1 VTPFSSVK
9 ILHGL
14 VKGLGMT
21 ERGAGSLILENV
33 TRIFWSG
40 EREAGVRDVS
50 FTVPQG
56 TGFSLLGPSGC
67 GKTTTLRV
75 IGGFET
81 ADSGRVIHNDQD
93 ITKVP
98 PQDRDIRTVFQK
110 YALFP
115 HLSVFENIAF
125 GLRMQGLPSAE
136 VKKRVQETAELIEV
150 APLLARSIGQLS
162 GGEQQ
167 RVALARAIVTEP
179 EVLLLDEPLS
189 ALDLKLREKMQ
200 LELLSLRYKLGSTFV
215 FVTHDQAEAMALSD
229 KVAVMNRGHIEQ
241 IGTPEAIY
249 HRPKTRFVASFIG
262 QANFLN
268 AEQAQLLKGSVDQ
281 MPNIDKKKEWL
292 VRPEHFTPR
301 KIGDEIPTGFVG
313 MECTVLE
320 NAFTGS
326 DRISKVK
333 DKSGRSILIKTQG
346 FEPPAGKVREKIL
359 LTWEVEDT
367 WTVDSEVVS

>member
-1 VTPFSSVK
+1 
-9 ILHGL
+9 
-14 VKGLGMT
+14 MT
-21 ERGAGSLILENV
+21 GRGAGSLILENV
-33 TRIFWSG
+33 TRIFMQG
-40 EREAGVRDVS
+40 EREAGIRDVS

-75 IGGFET
+75 VGGFEIP
-81 ADSGRVIHNDQD
+81 DSGKVIHNGQN
-93 ITKVP
+93 ITRVP

-125 GLRMQGLPSAE
+125 GLRMQGVSQAE

-150 APLLARSIGQLS
+150 SHLLTRSIGQLS

-167 RVALARAIVTEP
+167 RVAVARAIVTEP

-200 LELLSLRYKLGSTFV
+200 LELISLRRKLGSTFI

-229 KVAVMNRGHIEQ
+229 QVAVMNRGKIEQ
-241 IGTPEAIY
+241 IGAPEEIY
-249 HRPKTRFVASFIG
+249 HRPRSRFVASFIG

-268 AEQAQLLKGSVDQ
+268 TEQAKMLRGSVDK
-281 MPNIDKKKEWL
+281 MPPISEKKEWL

-301 KIGDEIPTGFVG
+301 KTGQEIPAGFVG
-313 MECTVLE
+313 MDVTILDT
-320 NAFTGS
+320 AFLGS
-326 DRISKVK
+326 DRISKVRCGSG
-333 DKSGRSILIKTQG
+333 KSLLVKTQG
-346 FEPPAGKVREKIL
+346 FEPPVGFAGEKVL

-367 WTVDSEVVS
+367 WTVDSEAVS

>member
-1 VTPFSSVK
+1 MNGS
-9 ILHGL
+9 GN
-14 VKGLGMT
+14 
-21 ERGAGSLILENV
+21 GSLILENV
-33 TRIFWSG
+33 TRIFSVG
-40 EREAGVRDVS
+40 EREAGIRDVS
-50 FTVPQG
+50 FTVPMG

-75 IGGFET
+75 IGGFEYP
-81 ADSGRVIHNDQD
+81 DSGKVFHAGRD
-93 ITKVP
+93 ISLTP

-125 GLRMQGLPSAE
+125 GLRMQGISE
-136 VKKRVQETAELIEV
+136 TETKTRVQETAELIEV
-150 APLLARSIGQLS
+150 QHLLDRAIQQLS

-167 RVALARAIVTEP
+167 RVAVARAIVTEP

-200 LELLSLRYKLGSTFV
+200 LELISLRRKLGSTFI

-229 KVAVMNRGHIEQ
+229 QVAVMNRGRIEQ
-241 IGTPEAIY
+241 IGAPEEIY
-249 HRPKTRFVASFIG
+249 HRPRTRFVASFIG

-268 AEQAQLLKGSVDQ
+268 AEQAKFLRGSVDQ
-281 MPNIDKKKEWL
+281 MPERSGHKEWL

-301 KIGDEIPTGFVG
+301 KIGHDIPAGFVG
-313 MECTVLE
+313 FDATVLDT
-320 NAFTGS
+320 AFLGS
-326 DRISKVK
+326 DRISRVQCVT
-333 DKSGRSILIKTQG
+333 GRSLLVKTQG
-346 FEPPAGKVREKIL
+346 FEPPVGQMGEKFL

-367 WTVDSEVVS
+367 WTVDGEAAY